1 MTLFDILPFAILGA
15 VLGLDVVSFP
25 QVMISRPIVA
35 STIAGAFAGDAE
47 RGLAIGAVL
56 EVIALGT
63 LPFGAS
69 RYPEWGSA
77 AVVGGALHATGVIA
91 PVGSLALAI
100 LGALMVAWVSGESM
114 VVVRKWNGTL
124 IRAARAPITE
134 GRSEEVMRVQLRG
147 MTGDLLRGAA
157 VTGVCLA
164 LLAPAHRVLG
174 ETWGGSA
181 RTEQFVVACLVAGF
195 GAASTWMLVRGT
207 AGARAGIVAGV
218 VIGTG
223 LVLL

>member
-1 MTLFDILPFAILGA
+1 MTAFDILPFAMLGA

-25 QVMISRPIVA
+25 QAMISRPIVA

-47 RGLAIGAVL
+47 RGLMVGAIL

-77 AVVGGALHATGVIA
+77 AVVGGALHATGASA

-114 VVVRKWNGTL
+114 VVLRKLNGRWVRQ
-124 IRAARAPITE
+124 ARGPIDA
-134 GRSEEVMRVQLRG
+134 GRSGEVMRVQLLG
-147 MTGDLLRGAA
+147 MTGDFIRGALVA
-157 VTGVCLA
+157 GVCLA
-164 LLAPAHRVLG
+164 LLAPAHRALAA
-174 ETWGGSA
+174 TWGGAES
-181 RTEQFVVACLVAGF
+181 TERFAVACLLAGF
-195 GAASTWMLVRGT
+195 GAASTWMLVRG
-207 AGARAGIVAGV
+207 APGARAGVVAGLAV
-218 VIGTG
+218 GLA